1 MKTNI
6 TLKIDDD
13 LLREA
18 KIMAA
23 QEDTSISALLARQ
36 LEQLVRKRK
45 DYSAARRTAMA
56 LMRQAK
62 PRGWVRPTSRD
73 ELHER

>member
-6 TLKIDDD
+6 TLKIDDE

-23 QEDTSISALLARQ
+23 EEDTSVSALFAQQ
-36 LEQLVRKRK
+36 LEKLVRKRRG
-45 DYSAARRTAMA
+45 YVAARRTAKA
-56 LMRQAK
+56 LMRDAK
-62 PRGWVRPTSRD
+62 PRGWIRPTSRD

>member
-1 MKTNI
+1 MRTNI
-6 TLKIDDD
+6 TLKTDDK

-23 QEDTSISALLARQ
+23 QEDTSISALLAQQ
-36 LEQLVRKRK
+36 LEQLVLKRK

-56 LMRQAK
+56 LMKQAK
-62 PRGWVRPTSRD
+62 ARGWVRPASRD

>member
-1 MKTNI
+1 MANI
-6 TLKIDDD
+6 TLKIDDK

-23 QEDTSISALLARQ
+23 REDTSISALLAGQ
-36 LEQLVRKRK
+36 LQQLVRKRQ
-45 DYSAARRTAMA
+45 DYAAARRTAKS

-62 PRGWVRPTSRD
+62 PRGWVRPASRD

>member
-6 TLKIDDD
+6 TLKIDDE

-23 QEDTSISALLARQ
+23 QEDTSISALLTGQ
-36 LEQLVRKRK
+36 LQQLVRKRK
-45 DYSAARRTAMA
+45 NFSAARRTAKL
-56 LMRQAK
+56 LMREAK
-62 PRGWVRPTSRD
+62 PRGWMRPASRD